1 MHKLLQRQLRQARKV
16 GDSGDV
22 DWDALLGLIDTAYGE
37 VDRERRYTAHSHQV
51 MREEQASLVKQQAEA
66 VAANQAKSRF
76 LAMMSHEIRTP
87 MNAVLALTQT
97 LLDEKLEP
105 KINKSIETIRDSGN
119 NLLRILNDILDYSKL
134 EAGQLTLENLA
145 FSPAGVTQNIASTL
159 EPRATTKGL
168 RLTCTGDE
176 DLPPALLGDAG
187 RIRQVLLNLAANAMK
202 FTATG
207 SVTVETHCTKRSADE
222 ARIVW
227 VVRDTGIGIA
237 AEKITALFQE
247 FTQADNSITRRFGGT
262 GLGLAISKRI
272 IDQMGGTI
280 TVDSVEGQGTSF
292 RFEVSFPITDATP
305 AESQDESDI
314 PQRLKAALQ
323 QLGRP
328 LRIMVAEDNATNQ
341 FIVTQLLKHL
351 DIRVD
356 VAANGCEAVAL
367 VKSASFDMILMDM
380 QMPEM
385 DGLEAT
391 RAIRQ
396 MGGKFATIPIIA
408 LTANAFAEDVV
419 ACREAGMDDFVAKPI
434 NKNTLLSKILAAT
447 GRRDTVA
454 SPSVAPLDAEP
465 ASTSMM

>member
-16 GDSGDV
+16 GDSGEV

-51 MREEQASLVKQQAEA
+51 MREEQASLMKRQAEA

-145 FSPAGVTQNIASTL
+145 FSPAALTQNIASTL

-168 RLTCTGDE
+168 RLTGTGDA

-202 FTATG
+202 FTETG
-207 SVTVETHCTKRSADE
+207 SVTIETHCTKRSADT

-237 AEKITALFQE
+237 AEKIAGLFQE

-280 TVDSVEGQGTSF
+280 TVESVEGEGTSF
-292 RFEVSFPITDATP
+292 RFEVSFPITNALP
-305 AESQDESDI
+305 AESQDESDV

-323 QLGRP
+323 RLGRP
-328 LRIMVAEDNATNQ
+328 LRVLVAEDNATNQ
-341 FIVTQLLKHL
+341 FVVAQLLKHL

-356 VAANGCEAVAL
+356 VAENGSEAVAL

-391 RAIRQ
+391 RTIRKL
-396 MGGKFATIPIIA
+396 GGAFATLPIIA

-434 NKNTLLSKILAAT
+434 NKNTLLSKILDAT
-447 GRRDTVA
+447 SRRDRSGPPAAMPVGE
-454 SPSVAPLDAEP
+454 EP
-465 ASTSMM
+465 APTNAM